1 MKDTNLVTL
10 RLEGSINDSEN
21 RVAIMQNIVSNMT
34 ELNRKQRESEEIQ
47 QISVNDQIRESRIL
61 LNGNMVAKIKVS
73 VNRWAW
79 KYRQTG
85 GRLND
90 HMTPKHVSLLLPFL
104 LFVILLFICV
114 YFSLLTSHPHPIRYI
129 DIPFT
134 MRVSD
139 KSVCYCHCSSR
150 MKLWRIVK
158 WIWKCQ

>member
-73 VNRWAW
+73 VNR
-79 KYRQTG
+79 
-85 GRLND
+85 
-90 HMTPKHVSLLLPFL
+90 
-104 LFVILLFICV
+104 
-114 YFSLLTSHPHPIRYI
+114 
-129 DIPFT
+129 
-134 MRVSD
+134 
-139 KSVCYCHCSSR
+139 
-150 MKLWRIVK
+150 
-158 WIWKCQ
+158 